1 MAKLTG
7 TLLWYWA
14 ICKREAWLMA
24 HELNPD
30 EDDPYLELGR
40 FLTQR
45 AYPRARRRE
54 LVLPGIKLDL
64 VETDQGGEVIVAEI
78 KKSSRFLEAARLQ
91 LLFYLHRLKEEGVI
105 AHGELRIPKEK
116 KRISVELNE
125 DGERRLQDAIAELQV
140 LVELPLPPPAVRI
153 PFCRRCAYRDFCW
166 GDLELD
172 LESNFQ
178 EGDTRVP

>member
-40 FLTQR
+40 FLSQE
-45 AYPRARRRE
+45 AYPRAQRRE
-54 LVLPGIKLDL
+54 LVLPGVKLDL
-64 VETDQGGEVIVAEI
+64 LETEAGGAVVVAEI

-91 LLFYLHRLKEEGVI
+91 LLFYLQRLGEQGVQ
-105 AHGELRIPKEK
+105 ARGELRIPKEK
-116 KRISVELNE
+116 KRIPIQLDQAGHQELE
-125 DGERRLQDAIAELQV
+125 QAIAELQM
-140 LVELPLPPPAVRI
+140 LIEQPLPPPAVRI
-153 PFCRRCAYRDFCW
+153 PFCRRCAYREFCW
-166 GDLELD
+166 GDLDAEVELD
-172 LESNFQ
+172 MESQ
-178 EGDTRVP
+178 EA

>member
-40 FLTQR
+40 FLSR
-45 AYPRARRRE
+45 KAYPRARRRE
-54 LVLPGIKLDL
+54 LALPGMKLDL
-64 VETDQGGEVIVAEI
+64 LETEQGNEVIVAEI

-91 LLFYLHRLKEEGVI
+91 LLFYLYRLEEEGVTVR
-105 AHGELRIPKEK
+105 GELRIPREK
-116 KRISVELNE
+116 KRIHVNLDEA
-125 DGERRLQDAIAELQV
+125 GRQQLQHAIAELQTLIEQPV
-140 LVELPLPPPAVRI
+140 PPLAVRI
-153 PFCRRCAYRDFCW
+153 PFCRRCAYREFCW
-166 GDLELD
+166 GDLNMEP
-172 LESNFQ
+172 ES
-178 EGDTRVP
+178 ETGVTEAL

>member
-40 FLTQR
+40 FLSR
-45 AYPRARRRE
+45 KAYPRSRRRE
-54 LVLPGIKLDL
+54 LALPGMKLDL
-64 VETDQGGEVIVAEI
+64 LETEQGDEVIVAEI

-91 LLFYLHRLKEEGVI
+91 LLFYLQRLKEEGV
-105 AHGELRIPKEK
+105 AARGELRIPRER
-116 KRISVELNE
+116 KRIPVELNE
-125 DGERRLQDAIAELQV
+125 DGRRRLQHAIADLQTF
-140 LVELPLPPPAVRI
+140 LEQPLPPPAVRI
-153 PFCRRCAYRDFCW
+153 PFCRHCAYRDFCW
-166 GDLELD
+166 TDLEPEIKAEARSRED
-172 LESNFQ
+172 Q
-178 EGDTRVP
+178 